1 MKKSLMNKFTLKI
14 ISVFIAVFVWLLV
27 VNIEDPVM
35 TQTISNVSVEIT
47 NSTYIESMGK
57 MPLVDEAKRNI
68 SVSVTGKRSVV
79 DRLEAKDITAVADLQ
94 QIVDMDSDP
103 IMVPITVSCPG
114 ITEDHIQARPQNIEI
129 EIDQIKSMDFIV
141 TPDAGSSKPGKGY
154 ELGRMTSDPDKITIT
169 GPASVMGKIDKVVAP
184 ISVEGLNEDTIIPS
198 TIKIIDKNQDEM
210 SESDVKSLKFAD
222 DQSSTVNVAVELWKT
237 KSNIA
242 IEADYSGK
250 PASGYQVDVIESVPE
265 TITIAGTE
273 EALQEFADNGNVL
286 KIPADEVQLDG
297 ESADFEV
304 KVDISKLLPEDIIL
318 ATNENKII
326 LLKVKI
332 LPLGSQEFS
341 IPTTSIQVIK
351 PGDMDVVFDSEKVTI
366 RLKGRKKDLAN
377 FSESSIAATLDLSG
391 YSPGEY
397 EVPLTIQVP
406 SQYQV
411 VDEIT
416 VKLQLVKTAAE
427 KSDG

>member
-14 ISVFIAVFVWLLV
+14 ISVFIAIFVWLLV

-35 TQTISNVSVEIT
+35 TRTISNISVEIT

-68 SVSVTGKRSVV
+68 SVSVTGKRSIV
-79 DRLEAKDITAVADLQ
+79 DKLEAKDITAVADLQ
-94 QIVDMDSDP
+94 QIVDMESEP
-103 IMVPITVSCPG
+103 IMVPITVTCPG
-114 ITEDHIQARPQNIEI
+114 ISDEHIQARPQNIEI
-129 EIDQIKSMDFIV
+129 EIDEIKSMDFIV
-141 TPDAGSSKPGKGY
+141 TPDAGSGKPGKGY
-154 ELGRMTSDPDKITIT
+154 ELGKMTSDPEKITIK

-184 ISVEGLNEDTIIPS
+184 ISVEGLNEDTVIPS
-198 TIKIIDKNQDEM
+198 TLKIIDKNQDEM
-210 SESDVKSLKFAD
+210 SESDVKSLRFAD
-222 DQSSTVNVAVELWKT
+222 DQNSKVNVSVELWKT
-237 KSNIA
+237 RNNIT

-250 PASGYQVDVIESVPE
+250 PASGYQVDTIESVPE

-273 EALQEFADNGNVL
+273 EALQAFAEDGNVL
-286 KIPADEVQLDG
+286 KIPSEEVKLDG
-297 ESADFEV
+297 EASDFEV
-304 KVDISKLLPEDIIL
+304 KVDISKLLPDDIIL
-318 ATNENKII
+318 ATNENTTI

-341 IPTTSIQVIK
+341 IPTTGIQVIK
-351 PGDMDVVFDSEKVTI
+351 PADMDVVFDSEKVTV
-366 RLKGRKKDLAN
+366 RLKGRKKDLEN
-377 FSESSIAATLDLSG
+377 FSESSIAATLDLSN

-397 EVPLTIQVP
+397 EVPLSVQVP

-416 VKLQLVKTAAE
+416 VKLQLVKAANE
-427 KSDG
+427 KTDG

>member
-1 MKKSLMNKFTLKI
+1 
-14 ISVFIAVFVWLLV
+14 
-27 VNIEDPVM
+27 
-35 TQTISNVSVEIT
+35 
-47 NSTYIESMGK
+47 
-57 MPLVDEAKRNI
+57 
-68 SVSVTGKRSVV
+68 
-79 DRLEAKDITAVADLQ
+79 
-94 QIVDMDSDP
+94 
-103 IMVPITVSCPG
+103 
-114 ITEDHIQARPQNIEI
+114 
-129 EIDQIKSMDFIV
+129 
-141 TPDAGSSKPGKGY
+141 
-154 ELGRMTSDPDKITIT
+154 
-169 GPASVMGKIDKVVAP
+169 
-184 ISVEGLNEDTIIPS
+184 
-198 TIKIIDKNQDEM
+198 M